1 MSIRILL
8 VDDTPEILTT
18 LSTGLEDDGYEILT
32 ATNGIE
38 ALEILE
44 LSPVS
49 LMITDI
55 MMPKMGGLEL
65 VEKCR
70 KNSSFGHIPI
80 LILSSKNN
88 NVTKAIASEMGVNG
102 FLEKPV
108 NFDLLRKAINL
119 TLAQAAE
126 AVRKDAEKEQAWLER
141 REYQRAPFLCEASF
155 TCDSV
160 SGVTLLS
167 SLSLGGCSL
176 DTKLPIAKGSI
187 LNITIKLDPEH
198 TIKVE
203 GKVCYSIPK
212 SGVGIQFINLSDSS
226 KQLIDRIVTSVCSI
240 KRIYELEYHNQYE
253 KMIDTIS
260 NQLTLDT
267 I

>member
-8 VDDTPEILTT
+8 VDDTPEILAT
-18 LSTGLEDDGYEILT
+18 LSSGLEDEGYEILT

-44 LSPVS
+44 LSPIS
-49 LMITDI
+49 LMITDV

-65 VEKCR
+65 IEKCR

-88 NVTKAIASEMGVNG
+88 TVTKAIASEMGVNG

-108 NFDLLRKAINL
+108 NFELLRKAINL
-119 TLAQAAE
+119 TLTQAAE
-126 AVRKDAEKEQAWLER
+126 AVRKAAETEQVWLER

-155 TCDSV
+155 TCESI

-176 DTKLPIAKGSI
+176 DTKLPITKGSI
-187 LNITIKLDPEH
+187 LNITIKIDPEH

-212 SGVGIQFINLSDSS
+212 SGMGIQFVNLDDESR
-226 KQLIDRIVTSVCSI
+226 QLINRVVTSVCSI
-240 KRIYELEYHNQYE
+240 KRIYELEYHSQYE
-253 KMIDTIS
+253 KMIDSIS
-260 NQLTLDT
+260 SQLTSDAF
-267 I
+267 